1 MEPNASFRTSLSAW
15 ILGIFCIAVGLAG
28 GSTFAT
34 SRVGIEFFS
43 DPAGTLGVFSSA
55 GALDSRNPFFH
66 AQGTNGRSCETCH
79 IATDAYTITPPHIQQ
94 RFAATNGTDPLF
106 RPVDG
111 SNCPDSPGV
120 NTNPPDPSA
129 YSLLLSKGL
138 IRIPMAIPANAQFT
152 VAVVSDPYGC
162 AETTDSTGRLRLSV
176 YRRPLPST
184 NLRFLSAVMFDG
196 RETLKPLNDPATYP
210 ANLEFDLA
218 DQARDAIMT
227 HEQGATPPSQEVLK
241 QIVDFEIATYTAQ
254 QRDNSAGPL
263 ISQGANGGP
272 VYLSSA
278 PYYPG
283 INDSLGGNPTG
294 AAFDP
299 NTFTLFHAWQNLTS
313 RTPSAAARASVARGQ
328 AIFNTAPLFI
338 QDVKGLNDALG
349 VDTIQGT
356 CSTCHDAIN
365 SGGHSLPVPLDIGI
379 ADVPTGLP
387 DPLSEALSEL
397 NSPLVPVYE
406 LTCSTNLGGPSNFT
420 VQTTDPGRALITG
433 RCADIGKVKGP
444 VLRGLAGHA
453 PYFQNG
459 SADSLDQVVS
469 FYNQRFQMGLTANEQ
484 ADLVNFLKSL

>member
-1 MEPNASFRTSLSAW
+1 MRQHRSFTTVSNVW
-15 ILGIFCIAVGLAG
+15 IISVLCFAAGIAG
-28 GSTFAT
+28 GRSFAA
-34 SRVGIEFFS
+34 SRVGVELFR
-43 DPAGTLGVFSSA
+43 DPTGTLGVFSSS

-66 AQGTNGRSCETCH
+66 VLGTNGRTCESCHT
-79 IATDAYTITPPHIQQ
+79 ASDAYTITPPHIQQ
-94 RFAATNGTDPLF
+94 RFTETNGSDPLF

-120 NTNPPDPSA
+120 NAIPPDPSA

-138 IRIPMAIPANAQFT
+138 IRIPMAIPANAQFA
-152 VAVVSDPYGC
+152 VAVVYDPYGC
-162 AETTDSTGRLRLSV
+162 AETTDSAGRKRLSV

-196 RETLKPLNDPATYP
+196 RETLKPLNDPVRYR

-227 HEQGATPPSQEVLK
+227 HEQGDAPPTPDVLK

-254 QRDNSAGPL
+254 QSDGSAGPL
-263 ISQGANGGP
+263 VAQGANGGP
-272 VYLSSA
+272 VHLSSV

-294 AAFDP
+294 AEFDS
-299 NTFTLFHAWQNLTS
+299 NTFTLFDAWQNLTS
-313 RTPSAAARASVARGQ
+313 HTPSAAARASVARGE

-349 VDTIQGT
+349 LATIRGT
-356 CSTCHDAIN
+356 CSTCHDATN

-379 ADVPTGLP
+379 ADVPTGPP
-387 DPLSEALSEL
+387 DPLSDALTEL
-397 NSPLVPVYE
+397 NSPLVPVYD
-406 LTCSTNLGGPSNFT
+406 LTCSTALGGPANFT
-420 VQTTDPGRALITG
+420 VRVTDPGRALITG

-459 SADSLDQVVS
+459 SADSLDQVVN
-469 FYNQRFQMGLTANEQ
+469 FYNDRFQMGLTASEK
-484 ADLVNFLKSL
+484 ADLVNFLRSL